1 MTPAVLLLS
10 DAFHHELRL
19 VVCLLPIYCV
29 NVDIAN
35 FGSFFRF
42 DRNYYIQVTII
53 QPF

>member
-35 FGSFFRF
+35 FGYFL
-42 DRNYYIQVTII
+42 DLIEITTYK
-53 QPF
+53 